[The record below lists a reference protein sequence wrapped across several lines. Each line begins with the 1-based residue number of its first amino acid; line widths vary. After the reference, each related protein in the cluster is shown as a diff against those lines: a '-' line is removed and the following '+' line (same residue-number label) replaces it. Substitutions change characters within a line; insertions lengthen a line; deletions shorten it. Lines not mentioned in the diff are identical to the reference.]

1 MNEMT
6 SASNMDDA
14 RSRASRVLEVLE
26 KSICARA
33 NAEAANNFHQVL
45 KHLQFLLLVCV
56 TNILPL
62 QFPGGLTVIL
72 ISFI

>member
-1 MNEMT
+1 MREMT

-45 KHLQFLLLVCV
+45 ELLQFLLFVYAPMICHYNV
-56 TNILPL
+56 WGI
-62 QFPGGLTVIL
+62 FHD
-72 ISFI
+72 F